1 VRQIDM
7 RPTTIL
13 SLVLILGTAVA
24 AGVGWRKAGVLAE
37 ENARLRQQLAALETD
52 ISAAKTASE
61 AGRAEAQKA
70 QQHVSELMK
79 LRNEATQLRNAGQ
92 EMETLRADNARLR
105 GENQQLRS
113 GAGAAAASA
122 SSGPQAIFPKESW
135 SFAGYTSP
143 ESALLSAIWAMKNGD
158 PKIYLDSLTPAEQE
172 RMAQLW
178 RVKSEQEVAAKHQQ
192 DVAPIAGLRV
202 LNKQQVSPTEILM
215 DVYVDGPNR
224 NEKVRMQQVGTDWKF
239 GGFIRE
245 QAAP

>member
-1 VRQIDM
+1 M

-13 SLVLILGTAVA
+13 SLVLILGAAAA
-24 AGVGWRKAGVLAE
+24 AGVGWRKAGMLAQ
-37 ENARLRQQLAALETD
+37 ENARLRQQLAAMEAD
-52 ISAAKTASE
+52 VAAAKSATE
-61 AGRAEAQKA
+61 AGRTEAQQA
-70 QQHVSELMK
+70 QQQVSELMK
-79 LRNEATQLRNAGQ
+79 LRNEATRLRNAGQ
-92 EMETLRADNARLR
+92 ELETLRADNARLR

-113 GAGAAAASA
+113 GAGAGAASPV
-122 SSGPQAIFPKESW
+122 PQAIFPKESW

-158 PKIYLDSLTPAEQE
+158 PKIYLDSLTPVEQE

-202 LNKQQVSPTEILM
+202 LNKHQVSPTEILM

-224 NEKVRMQQVGTDWKF
+224 NEKVRMQQVGADWKF

-245 QAAP
+245 PNAP